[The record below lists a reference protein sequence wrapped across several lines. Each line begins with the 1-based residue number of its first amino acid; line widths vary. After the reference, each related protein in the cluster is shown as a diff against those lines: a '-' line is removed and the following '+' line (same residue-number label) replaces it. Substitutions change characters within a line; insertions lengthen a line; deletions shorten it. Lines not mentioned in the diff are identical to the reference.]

1 MSEDEELYTFRDTR
15 PRVVSI
21 RSDVSIG
28 TYYSSATE
36 IDLDDLGFSFNFQ
49 MKLSDYP
56 TSLLFLYGFDIIYRS
71 IRTRR

>member
-1 MSEDEELYTFRDTR
+1 MSEDEELNTFRETR

-36 IDLDDLGFSFNFQ
+36 IDLDDLGFQSIFNE
-49 MKLSDYP
+49 
-56 TSLLFLYGFDIIYRS
+56 
-71 IRTRR
+71 IR